1 MVSLMSP
8 DPRDLRTLLGP
19 LFELAEECMEV
30 IGSMAGSFSLHGRR
44 YGIPR
49 FLFTGPAAAHDPI
62 RLGLFA
68 GIHGDEPAG
77 CEALAHLLADLAAKP
92 EIAKGYDLVIY
103 PVCNPTGYED
113 GTRVNRAGFD
123 LNREFWRSSSQP
135 EVRILERE
143 LREHRFDGIVTLH
156 ADDTCNGLYGYAH
169 GRVLNEALLRPALDA
184 ASRILPR
191 DVRANI
197 DGFVATESILCDCFG
212 GVLAA
217 PPDQSP
223 QPFDLIFETPAL
235 APLDRQVDATV
246 AALHSILGEYRK
258 FIAYAQDI

>member
-1 MVSLMSP
+1 MVMLMSP
-8 DPRDLRTLLGP
+8 ATRDLRTLLGP
-19 LFELAEECMEV
+19 LLELAEECVDV
-30 IGSMAGSFSLHGRR
+30 IGSMAGSFSLNDRR

-49 FLFTGPAAAHDPI
+49 FLFAGPEAAHDPI

-68 GIHGDEPAG
+68 GVHGDEPAG
-77 CEALAHLLADLAAKP
+77 CEALARFLGDLAANP

-113 GTRVNRAGFD
+113 NTRFNRAGFD
-123 LNREFWRSSSQP
+123 LNREFWRNSELP
-135 EVRILERE
+135 EIRILERE

-197 DGFVATESILCDCFG
+197 DGFVATESILRDCFG

-217 PPDQSP
+217 SPDQSP

>member
-1 MVSLMSP
+1 MVMLMSP
-8 DPRDLRTLLGP
+8 DTRDLRTFLGP
-19 LFELAEECMEV
+19 LLELAGECDDL
-30 IGSMAGSFSLHGRR
+30 IGSMAGSFSHNGRR

-49 FLFTGPAAAHDPI
+49 FLFAGPEAAHDPI

-77 CEALAHLLADLAAKP
+77 CEALARLLGDLAAKP
-92 EIAKGYDLVIY
+92 EIAAGYDLVVY
-103 PVCNPTGYED
+103 PLCNPTGYED
-113 GTRVNRAGFD
+113 NTRGNRAGFD
-123 LNREFWRSSSQP
+123 LNREFWCNSPQP
-135 EVRILERE
+135 EVRILEQE
-143 LREHRFDGIVTLH
+143 LREHRFAGIVTLH

-184 ASRILPR
+184 AARILPR

-197 DGFVATESILCDCFG
+197 DGFVATESILRDCFG

-217 PPDQSP
+217 PADQSP
-223 QPFDLIFETPAL
+223 QPFDLIFETPGL
-235 APLDRQVDATV
+235 APLGRQVDAAV

-258 FIAYAQDI
+258 FIAYAQNI

>member
-1 MVSLMSP
+1 MVMLMSP
-8 DPRDLRTLLGP
+8 DTRDLRTFLGP
-19 LFELAEECMEV
+19 LLELAGECDDV
-30 IGSMAGSFSLHGRR
+30 IGSMAGSFSHNGRR

-49 FLFTGPAAAHDPI
+49 FLFAGPKAAHDPI

-77 CEALAHLLADLAAKP
+77 CEALARFLENLSAAPELAT
-92 EIAKGYDLVIY
+92 GYDLVIY
-103 PVCNPTGYED
+103 PVCNPTGFED
-113 GTRVNRAGFD
+113 GTRFNRAGFD
-123 LNREFWRSSSQP
+123 LNREFWRNSTQP
-135 EVRILERE
+135 EVLILQRE
-143 LREHRFDGIVTLH
+143 LREHRFAGIVTLH

-184 ASRILPR
+184 ASSILPR
-191 DVRANI
+191 DTRANI
-197 DGFVATESILCDCFG
+197 DGFVATESILRDCFG

-235 APLDRQVDATV
+235 APRDQQVDATV

>member
-1 MVSLMSP
+1 MST
-8 DPRDLRTLLGP
+8 DTRDLRTLLGP
-19 LFELAEECMEV
+19 LLELAEECAEV
-30 IGSMAGSFSLHGRR
+30 IGSMAGSFSIDGRR
-44 YGIPR
+44 YGVPR
-49 FLFTGPAAAHDPI
+49 FLFAGPEAAHDPI

-77 CEALAHLLADLAAKP
+77 CEALARFLADLADSP

-113 GTRVNRAGFD
+113 GTRCNRAGLD
-123 LNREFWRSSSQP
+123 LNREFWRSSAQP

-143 LREHRFDGIVTLH
+143 LRQHRFDGIVTLH

-184 ASRILPR
+184 AARILPR

-197 DGFVATESILCDCFG
+197 DGFVATESILRDCFH

-223 QPFDLIFETPAL
+223 QPFDLIFETPAR
-235 APLDRQVDATV
+235 APFDQQVDATV
-246 AALHSILGEYRK
+246 VALHSILGEYRK